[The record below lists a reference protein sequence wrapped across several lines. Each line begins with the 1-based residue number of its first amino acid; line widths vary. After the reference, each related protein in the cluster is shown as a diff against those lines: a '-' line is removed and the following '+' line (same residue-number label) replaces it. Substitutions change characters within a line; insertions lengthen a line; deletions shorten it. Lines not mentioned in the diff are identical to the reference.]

1 MAPHSNPIVL
11 TEFDRDRLARLLD
24 ALRARP
30 GGDSPNLEALEI
42 ELERADVVKP
52 GDVPPNVVT
61 MNSQVELLD
70 LDTEERLCVTV
81 VFPGIADVESGRIS
95 VLAPMGLALLGCR
108 EADEVEWPTPSRT
121 RRLRLGRIVYQPEA
135 SGRFD
140 L

>member
-1 MAPHSNPIVL
+1 MAPHTNPIVL
-11 TEFDRDRLARLLD
+11 TEFDRDRLMRLIE

-30 GGDSPNLEALEI
+30 GGDTPNLEELEI
-42 ELERADVVKP
+42 EIERADVVKP

-61 MNSQVELLD
+61 MNSQVELVD
-70 LDTEERLCVTV
+70 LDTQERLRMTV
-81 VFPGIADVESGRIS
+81 VFPGAADVKSGRIS

-108 EADEVEWPTPSRT
+108 EAEEVDWPTPKGS
-121 RRLRLGRIVYQPEA
+121 RRLRIERVLYQPEA

>member
-1 MAPHSNPIVL
+1 
-11 TEFDRDRLARLLD
+11 
-24 ALRARP
+24 
-30 GGDSPNLEALEI
+30 
-42 ELERADVVKP
+42 
-52 GDVPPNVVT
+52 
-61 MNSQVELLD
+61 MNSKVELFD

-95 VLAPMGLALLGCR
+95 ALAPMGLALLGCR

-121 RRLRLGRIVYQPEA
+121 RRLRIERIVYQPEA

>member
-1 MAPHSNPIVL
+1 MAPHSNPIIL
-11 TEFDRDRLARLLD
+11 TEFDRDRLARLLE

-30 GGDSPNLEALEI
+30 GGDTPELEALET

-52 GDVPPNVVT
+52 GDIPPSVVT
-61 MNSQVELLD
+61 MNSKVELVD

-81 VFPGIADVESGRIS
+81 VFPGAADVKSGKIS

-108 EADEVEWPTPSRT
+108 EADEVDWPTPSRT
-121 RRLRLGRIVYQPEA
+121 RRLRVERVIYQPEA

>member
-1 MAPHSNPIVL
+1 MAPHTNPIVI
-11 TEFDRDRLARLLD
+11 TEFDRQRLARLLE

-30 GGDSPNLEALEI
+30 GADFPNLEALEI

-52 GDVPPNVVT
+52 QEIPPDVVT
-61 MNSQVELLD
+61 MNSTAQLVD
-70 LDTEERLCVTV
+70 LDTREVLSLTV
-81 VFPGIADVESGRIS
+81 VFPGAAEVSSGRIS

-108 EADEVEWPTPSRT
+108 EGEEVEWPTPSRT
-121 RRLRLGRIVYQPEA
+121 RRLWIERVVYQPEA